1 MTVGAAAPIDGRMR
15 RFSGADFSRYLAL
28 VRAHTRGRRGMFMV
42 VVAALVAGAGVQV
55 ASPLV
60 VRAFLDLAQAGAALE
75 RLLRVAVLFICV
87 ALAGSALDI
96 VRSHAGTVLAW
107 QAMNSLRRTLFRHTV
122 DLGHSFFGRSSPGTL
137 LERIDGDVAKLG
149 RLLSDLLMEL
159 VANLLMTAGVIVVL
173 LFEDWRVGVAVAA
186 FAVVGAL
193 VVDRVRALGVPR
205 FIRSRAASAAFF
217 GRLGE
222 WLTATEEL
230 RPLGGQRYIRASLER
245 VLAHWLPREVAAEI
259 AGHAM
264 SLVNTLLFIGGM
276 AVGLSVA
283 AGLYRAGLLTLGTVW
298 LVYRY
303 SELIRGPLSALRA
316 EMQQLQQAQASLVRI
331 DELLAESNAAHDGAA
346 RLPAAACSLE
356 FDRVRFSYV
365 AGAPVL
371 REVSFAL
378 AAGTVLGLVGST
390 GSGKS
395 TIARLLARMIELQ
408 AGDVRLGGV
417 SVRELASRH
426 LRQRVAMLP
435 QETQIIPGSLR
446 DNVALF
452 DDAVSAAAV
461 AGTFQRLG
469 AGTWLRE
476 LADGVD
482 TAIGPGGRELSS
494 GERQLVAIARIL
506 LRDPSLV
513 ILDEPAAR
521 IDPATEALVRGA
533 LAQLLHG
540 RTGLIIAHRR
550 STLDLVDSIALLERG
565 NIVERSAWADLVAGA
580 ESRIKAFIEHG
591 EMT

>member
-1 MTVGAAAPIDGRMR
+1 MTVGAAAPIDGRTR
-15 RFSGADFSRYLAL
+15 RFSGADFSRYPAV
-28 VRAHTRGRRGMFMV
+28 VRAHTRCRRGMFMV

-60 VRAFLDLAQAGAALE
+60 VQAFLDLAQAGAALE

-122 DLGHSFFGRSSPGTL
+122 DLGHSFFARSSPGTL

-264 SLVNTLLFIGGM
+264 SLANTLLFIGGM

-346 RLPAAACSLE
+346 RLPVAACSLE

>member
-1 MTVGAAAPIDGRMR
+1 
-15 RFSGADFSRYLAL
+15 
-28 VRAHTRGRRGMFMV
+28 
-42 VVAALVAGAGVQV
+42 
-55 ASPLV
+55 
-60 VRAFLDLAQAGAALE
+60 
-75 RLLRVAVLFICV
+75 
-87 ALAGSALDI
+87 
-96 VRSHAGTVLAW
+96 
-107 QAMNSLRRTLFRHTV
+107 
-122 DLGHSFFGRSSPGTL
+122 
-137 LERIDGDVAKLG
+137 
-149 RLLSDLLMEL
+149 
-159 VANLLMTAGVIVVL
+159 
-173 LFEDWRVGVAVAA
+173 
-186 FAVVGAL
+186 
-193 VVDRVRALGVPR
+193 
-205 FIRSRAASAAFF
+205 
-217 GRLGE
+217 
-222 WLTATEEL
+222 
-230 RPLGGQRYIRASLER
+230 
-245 VLAHWLPREVAAEI
+245 
-259 AGHAM
+259 
-264 SLVNTLLFIGGM
+264 
-276 AVGLSVA
+276 
-283 AGLYRAGLLTLGTVW
+283 
-298 LVYRY
+298 
-303 SELIRGPLSALRA
+303 
-316 EMQQLQQAQASLVRI
+316 
-331 DELLAESNAAHDGAA
+331 
-346 RLPAAACSLE
+346 
-356 FDRVRFSYV
+356 
-365 AGAPVL
+365 
-371 REVSFAL
+371 
-378 AAGTVLGLVGST
+378 
-390 GSGKS
+390 
-395 TIARLLARMIELQ
+395 MIELQ

-540 RTGLIIAHRR
+540 RTGLVIAHRR

-565 NIVERSAWADLVAGA
+565 NIVERIAWADLVAGA

>member
-1 MTVGAAAPIDGRMR
+1 
-15 RFSGADFSRYLAL
+15 
-28 VRAHTRGRRGMFMV
+28 
-42 VVAALVAGAGVQV
+42 
-55 ASPLV
+55 
-60 VRAFLDLAQAGAALE
+60 
-75 RLLRVAVLFICV
+75 
-87 ALAGSALDI
+87 
-96 VRSHAGTVLAW
+96 
-107 QAMNSLRRTLFRHTV
+107 
-122 DLGHSFFGRSSPGTL
+122 
-137 LERIDGDVAKLG
+137 
-149 RLLSDLLMEL
+149 
-159 VANLLMTAGVIVVL
+159 
-173 LFEDWRVGVAVAA
+173 
-186 FAVVGAL
+186 
-193 VVDRVRALGVPR
+193 
-205 FIRSRAASAAFF
+205 
-217 GRLGE
+217 
-222 WLTATEEL
+222 
-230 RPLGGQRYIRASLER
+230 
-245 VLAHWLPREVAAEI
+245 
-259 AGHAM
+259 M
-264 SLVNTLLFIGGM
+264 SLANTLLFIGGM

-346 RLPAAACSLE
+346 RLPVAACSLE

-461 AGTFQRLG
+461 ANACQRLG
-469 AGTWLRE
+469 AGTWLRG
-476 LADGVD
+476 LADGVE
-482 TAIGPGGRELSS
+482 TVIGAGGRELSS

-540 RTGLIIAHRR
+540 RTGLVIAHRR